1 MMRPDPRAAGNDG
14 QLALQ
19 LLHTPSDSRLNSS
32 CPDGSDSV
40 GLEDNGG
47 SSWLR
52 GDPAA
57 AQRQRWRRPTQ
68 CSARV
73 ELPGSTSCV
82 HSYSAGSSWKGE

>member
-14 QLALQ
+14 QLALR

-73 ELPGSTSCV
+73 ELPGALLFV
-82 HSYSAGSSWKGE
+82 L